1 VLVVVVVEIE
11 VEKSGD
17 YYLIDSFNGVAI
29 YLSILF
35 ALP

>member
-1 VLVVVVVEIE
+1 VLVIVVVEIE

-17 YYLIDSFNGVAI
+17 YLIDSFNGVAI